1 MKFLR
6 LILLLAVILPA
17 CSHFS
22 ESARRQR
29 SYEKYVQKSMTTRK
43 KQQTKISKNQAKIPS
58 IETGPASTSMSA
70 EDPQVFS
77 SGQAD
82 Q

>member
-1 MKFLR
+1 MKLLR
-6 LILLLAVILPA
+6 LILLLALSLPA

-29 SYEKYVQKSMTTRK
+29 SYEKYIQKSMTMRK
-43 KQQTKISKNQAKIPS
+43 KQQNKISKNQAKIPS
-58 IETGPASTSMSA
+58 IETSPASTSMSA
-70 EDPQVFS
+70 EDPQAFS
-77 SGQAD
+77 SGEAD